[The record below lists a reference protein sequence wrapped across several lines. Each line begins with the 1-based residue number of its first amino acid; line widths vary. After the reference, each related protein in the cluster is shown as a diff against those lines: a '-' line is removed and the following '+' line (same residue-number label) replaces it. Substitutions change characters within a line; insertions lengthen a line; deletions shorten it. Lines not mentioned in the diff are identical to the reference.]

1 MHLFVGAYWTG
12 MERSLRNKTI
22 LQEFDDISS
31 DSETDSD
38 DSLFVDDSYEQ
49 PEDPIDSHNHINL
62 IYT

>member
-1 MHLFVGAYWTG
+1 MHLFVYAYWTG

-38 DSLFVDDSYEQ
+38 DSLFVDDSDEQ
-49 PEDPIDSHNHINL
+49 PADPLDRHNHINL
-62 IYT
+62 ICS

>member
-1 MHLFVGAYWTG
+1 

-49 PEDPIDSHNHINL
+49 PEDPLDRHNHINL